1 MDNLRATLFPSI
13 ADSPGCRTDPRRAVA
28 SAPRLT
34 SLRPGQTATVQA
46 LDNALQGAGR
56 SRLLDLGLTPG
67 TTVAAERSSMF
78 RDPVAYRIRGALVA
92 LRRQQADLV
101 LIFA

>member
-1 MDNLRATLFPSI
+1 MDNSRASQLPST
-13 ADSPGCRTDPRRAVA
+13 AGSPARRTEPSRPAHCP
-28 SAPRLT
+28 PRLT
-34 SLRPGQTATVQA
+34 SLLPGQKATVRA
-46 LDNALQGAGR
+46 LDNALQGASR

-92 LRRQQADLV
+92 LRREQADLV

>member
-1 MDNLRATLFPSI
+1 MDTLRTPLPASI
-13 ADSPGCRTDPRRAVA
+13 VDSPGRRAAA

-34 SLRPGQTATVQA
+34 SLRPGQTATVRA